1 MNMAAKTH
9 PNIVVAGGGA
19 FGTALAIVIS
29 AGSASQNANVTLLMR
44 NKHNAEHTQSTRCN
58 HARLPNITLPDA
70 LNITADLSCIS
81 NADILL
87 SVVPTSAQ
95 KDFAELA
102 RAHLSPN
109 AVYVICSKG
118 FDRLSG
124 GLMSAQ
130 VQAILP
136 SHDIAVLSGPGFASD
151 IAKGLPTA
159 MTIAGQTLVQA
170 EDLSSCLS
178 QKTFRLYGSDDVQG
192 VQTGGALKNVLAIA
206 AGIVTGAG
214 LGESARASI
223 IARGL
228 AELSRYIHFMGGKAE
243 TASGLSGLGD
253 LVLTA
258 TSEQSRNYRYG
269 IELGRGV
276 PVEQL
281 TGPDKP
287 LVEGANAA
295 IAAADVGARQNINL
309 PITKSVADIIKARID
324 VAQAI
329 EQLLARPLR
338 NEHE

>member
-95 KDFAELA
+95 KDFA

-159 MTIAGQTLVQA
+159 MTIAAQTLVQA